1 MRIILCIS
9 FLIASL
15 SSIAQVQREDGT
27 WYDENLAIRVM
38 EEDIRNEGT
47 LEICIYS
54 TTNDRCIHNLKTPYE
69 VLVYNE
75 DGEQIWN
82 SAWTGQ
88 KMSIKFSTPLRGAAY
103 IVVNAKN
110 DYVVNTLTG
119 ERIFTNGVMSVEY
132 EIE

>member
-15 SSIAQVQREDGT
+15 SSMAQVQREDGT

-38 EEDIRNEGT
+38 DEDIQNEGT

-54 TTNDRCIHNLKTPYE
+54 TVNDRCIHNLKTPFE

-75 DGEQIWN
+75 VGEQIWN

-88 KMSIKFSTPLRGAAY
+88 KMNIKFSTPLRGAAT

-132 EIE
+132 ELE